1 MRDPDPASGLL
12 DVTNRA
18 ELEDFVRGLVR
29 RSGERLPA
37 HAGRALVDVLT
48 TTAVRTVPTLH
59 ALVGAGTPPAPR
71 VYGLALEGMS
81 VEDRDFELARQF
93 VRFARAAADRVA
105 RNPADDIGTAVG
117 KAAREFAPGLA
128 HPAGPAG
135 KESRMFQTETQ
146 TAQYEGAEYGRRRR
160 RRGRWADDD
169 EAGQGGYGEYEA
181 EWEQPGYETTG
192 YEQPGY
198 EQQGY
203 EQSGYEQSGYGEAE
217 YEQGGYGEAEHGGYG
232 QGEDEESEEER
243 FLPLIPIAGKVLG
256 GLLGGLLKEEEGE
269 GSYYEEEEGEAG
281 EAEEAFLGK
290 LLKKVLG
297 QEAEHDETAL
307 SPAQEAEFAGQMLEI
322 NSEEELDEFLGKLVN
337 FVGKAVQGVRRAANS
352 PQGRALIEAVKPL
365 ARAALPTIGGA
376 IGGAIAPGVG
386 SQVGQA
392 LGTAAS
398 TLFETESSMMSEEE
412 EEFENARRF
421 VRLASAA
428 AQDVACAPPGAP
440 PRMVGEFGVIRASR
454 RFARPLFRRSLRR
467 ISPLA
472 RRFFGS
478 RYRGFRRGFRSGPSF
493 RRFPFR
499 GPRFGLRPRF
509 GYGFPAGPGPEPE
522 PVPVAGPAPEP
533 PPGPPQPGYRWVAV
547 PIGAPDPVPAA
558 PAEPPPPPGEPAPA
572 AQSEYGYGANG
583 HGNGHGGGR
592 WVRRN
597 GKIVVLGA

>member
-18 ELEDFVRGLVR
+18 ELEDFVRGLVE

-37 HAGRALVDVLT
+37 RAGRALVDVLT

-93 VRFARAAADRVA
+93 VRFARAAADRVT
-105 RNPADDIGTAVG
+105 RSPADDIGTAVG

-128 HPAGPAG
+128 HPAGPGG
-135 KESRMFQTETQ
+135 KETRMFETETQ

-169 EAGQGGYGEYEA
+169 EAGQGGYGQGEYEA
-181 EWEQPGYETTG
+181 EWEAPGYESG
-192 YEQPGY
+192 GY
-198 EQQGY
+198 EQQ
-203 EQSGYEQSGYGEAE
+203 GYGEAE
-217 YEQGGYGEAEHGGYG
+217 YEQGGYGEAEYEQEGYGGYG
-232 QGEDEESEEER
+232 QGEESEEER

-297 QEAEHDETAL
+297 QEAEHDEMAL

-322 NSEEELDEFLGKLVN
+322 DSEEELDEFLGKLVN
-337 FVGKAVQGVRRAANS
+337 FVGKAVRGVRRAASS

-478 RYRGFRRGFRSGPSF
+478 RYRGSRRGFRPGPSF

-509 GYGFPAGPGPEPE
+509 GYGFPSGPAPEPE
-522 PVPVAGPAPEP
+522 PVPAPEP

-572 AQSEYGYGANG
+572 AQSEYEYSGNG
-583 HGNGHGGGR
+583 HGNGHGSGR